1 MDGRMISRYRIAA
14 ELGRGGMGVV
24 YKAEDTRLGRTVA
37 LKFLPEEVAGD
48 PVALERFRREA
59 RAASSLN
66 HPHICTIHDIDE
78 DDGRY
83 FIVMEAL
90 EGHTLAALLAAKRL
104 KPQTVID
111 LSIQVAEALTAA
123 HAKGMIHRDIKPA
136 NIFVTETGHAK
147 VLDFG
152 LAKLVADDESAGE
165 TATVMPGPA
174 RGGANPLV
182 TSPGQTLGT
191 VAYMSPE
198 QVRGEPLD
206 ARTDIFSFGATLY
219 EMLAGRRPFAGA
231 TTGVVID
238 SILRRAPQDL
248 RDIDPATPPEIV
260 HIVDKALEKDR
271 ELRYQGMRE
280 MRADLARVKRD
291 GSSSGALPVPAPKRR
306 RGWMVGVLAMAAA
319 VVAGAGYVFWL
330 QQRAVAPATT
340 PIRALTRITFEEGL
354 QGQPAWSPDG
364 KFIAYVSNQG
374 GNVDIWVQPLAGGR
388 AVRVT
393 SDPANDWQPHWSPDG
408 NRIVFRSER
417 DGGGIFVVPALGGAE
432 RKLADFGYSPWW
444 RPDGSSVLVVRR
456 VPFITAGYE
465 IQEAYLLPRDGTPP
479 KRVLE
484 TQLAQF
490 ANVAGVMWHPDG
502 QRITFKGRRRTPPTG
517 TQVWTV
523 PIAGGTVVQ
532 SEGSPEFD
540 KETEALGLGEIRWAP
555 KGDALFIQAFTRGVS
570 NLWRVP
576 VDPATLRYAGLPVRL
591 TTGPGPDSELAVS
604 PDGTRVA
611 FVTSSELSRLWSF
624 PFDSATRRVTG
635 EPVPLTP
642 ANIRAG
648 TFDLAADGA
657 FLVYAGVRPG
667 ASGMQLW
674 RAPIPG
680 EPELLFEGI
689 SYFAVRLSRTG
700 ERVAYRHGVKDNSTL
715 SLSWATVGGTDEHPL
730 SSNSQATDWSLDGRT
745 ILGNCG
751 PPPPAALC
759 KWQVDDVTPQRV
771 RFFSDPD
778 YHIWQS
784 RYSPDGRWILFNAQD
799 VKQSSVSI
807 LGVMPAAGGAWRRL
821 TGARLWADKAR
832 WAPDGKT
839 IYFISNRDSAFFDV
853 WGIAF
858 DPVKGTTVGEE
869 FRVTRFLDPGR
880 RVQSIASSELGV
892 SKNRLVVPIL
902 ERSGSVWVFDQ
913 IDR

>member
-1 MDGRMISRYRIAA
+1 MISRYRLVA

-37 LKFLPEEVAGD
+37 LKFLPEDVAAD

-78 DDGRY
+78 HDGSY

-90 EGHTLAALLAAKRL
+90 EGLTLAGLLAAKRL
-104 KPQTVID
+104 KIETVID
-111 LSIQVAEALTAA
+111 LSIQAAEALVAA
-123 HAKGMIHRDIKPA
+123 HAKGIIHRDIKPA
-136 NIFVTETGHAK
+136 NIFVTESGHAK

-152 LAKLVADDESAGE
+152 LAKLVADDESSGE
-165 TATVMPGPA
+165 TATLMPRPA
-174 RGGANPLV
+174 GGEANPIV

-206 ARTDIFSFGATLY
+206 PRSDIFSFGATLY
-219 EMLAGRRPFAGA
+219 EMLTGRRPFRGE
-231 TTGVVID
+231 TTGVVMD
-238 SILRRAPQDL
+238 GILNRAPQQL
-248 RDIDPATPPEIV
+248 RELEPAVPAELV

-280 MRADLARVKRD
+280 MRADLARLKRD
-291 GSSSGALPVPAPKRR
+291 GASSGAVPVPVRKTRR
-306 RGWMVGVLAMAAA
+306 PYFAGVFALAAA
-319 VVAGAGYVFWL
+319 VIVGAGYVSWV
-330 QQRAVAPATT
+330 QRRDVAPPAT
-340 PIRALTRITFEEGL
+340 PSRALTRITFDEGL
-354 QGQPAWSPDG
+354 QGQPSWSPDG
-364 KFIAYVSNQG
+364 KFIAYVSNQA
-374 GNVDIWVQPLAGGR
+374 GNVDIWVQPLGGGR

-408 NRIVFRSER
+408 NQIVFRSER

-432 RKLADFGYSPWW
+432 RKLADFGYSPLW

-465 IQEAYLLPRDGTPP
+465 VQEAFLLTPDGRSP

-484 TQLAQF
+484 TELAQF
-490 ANVAGVMWHPDG
+490 VNVAGLMWHPDA
-502 QRITFKGRRRTPPTG
+502 QRITFRGRPRTPLTA
-517 TQVWTV
+517 TQIWTA
-523 PIAGGTVVQ
+523 PLAGGTVVQ
-532 SEGSPEFD
+532 SEGSPEFE
-540 KETEALGLGEIRWAP
+540 KQAETLTLLGEMRWAP
-555 KGDALFIQAFTRGVS
+555 KGDALLIQALTRGVS
-570 NLWRVP
+570 NLWRVA
-576 VDPATLRYAGLPVRL
+576 VDPATLRYVGLPVRL

-611 FVTSSELSRLWSF
+611 FVTSAEVSRLWSF
-624 PFDSATRRVTG
+624 PFNSATRRVTG
-635 EPVPLTP
+635 ESAPLTP
-642 ANIRAG
+642 SNVRAG
-648 TFDLAADGA
+648 TFDLATDGA
-657 FLVYAGVRPG
+657 SLVYASSRQGTN
-667 ASGMQLW
+667 GMQLW
-674 RAPIPG
+674 RVPIPG
-680 EPELLFEGI
+680 EPRLLRDGI
-689 SYFAVRLSRTG
+689 SYSTVRLSRTG
-700 ERVAYRHGVKDNSTL
+700 ERVAYRVGVKDAGTPL
-715 SLSWATVGGTDEHPL
+715 IGWATVGGSDEHILPT
-730 SSNSQATDWSLDGRT
+730 NSQPTDWSLDGRT
-745 ILGNCG
+745 LLGNCG

-759 KWQVDDVTPQRV
+759 KWNLDDVTPERV

-778 YHIWQS
+778 YHLWQS

-821 TGARLWADKAR
+821 TDARLWADKAR

-853 WGIAF
+853 WGLAF
-858 DPVKGTTVGEE
+858 DPVKGTAVGDE
-869 FRVTRFLDPGR
+869 FRVTRLMDPGR
-880 RVQSIASSELGV
+880 RVQAFAASELGV
-892 SKNRLVVPIL
+892 SRDRLVVPIL
-902 ERSGSVWVFDQ
+902 ERSGSVWVLDQ